1 MIAVVERHD
10 VTSADRLRE
19 LIEAP
24 APDGLVMRK
33 QLAVLDA
40 HCRAFIAKSPFLVL
54 STADAAGHCDATP
67 RGDGP
72 GFVLV
77 LDDHTLVIPDRPG
90 NRRLDSMLN
99 ILANPHAGLL
109 FIVPGVDETLRVN
122 GRARLT
128 EDPEVL
134 RQLAVKTK
142 TPQLGIVVAVEEVFF
157 HCARSFKRSR
167 LWQSGS
173 WPDRAELPSLGT
185 ILADQTKPADATSA
199 DLDGWLDEANTNL
212 Y

>member
-1 MIAVVERHD
+1 MVATVDHHI
-10 VTSADRLRE
+10 VTSNERLRE

-24 APDGLVMRK
+24 AADGLVMRK
-33 QLAVLDA
+33 QLAVLDE

-54 STADAAGHCDATP
+54 STADPAGNCDATP

-77 LDDHTLVIPDRPG
+77 HDEQTLVIPDRPG
-90 NRRLDSMLN
+90 NRRLDSMRN
-99 ILANPHAGLL
+99 ILSNPHAGLL

-122 GRARLT
+122 GRATLT

-134 RQLAVKTK
+134 RQMAVKTK
-142 TPQLGIVVAVEEVFF
+142 TPQLGIVVEVEEVFF
-157 HCARSFKRSR
+157 HCARAFKRSK
-167 LWQSGS
+167 LWQSDS

-199 DLDGWLDEANTNL
+199 DLDGWLDEANANL